1 MNFLPA
7 YNLDPLKHNTK
18 YIYGEA
24 AKKLA
29 IPQQYIIQAKAQK
42 YLLSLESKLPVIQYL
57 FIKALVK
64 TNGKMK
70 KYYIIRP
77 VEEPISKEE
86 LRFYARKHATQSSPI
101 WEWECAYCTF
111 NKEELCEKATVPSPK
126 TELLKIFHRI

>member
-24 AKKLA
+24 AKNLLY
-29 IPQQYIIQAKAQK
+29 PNSTSFRQK
-42 YLLSLESKLPVIQYL
+42 RKNLLSLESKLPVIQYL